1 MNTLYV
7 EFCVEAPRLFI
18 LSSIPSPSSLPL
30 STSVHFLAISSTNEW
45 LLRRV
50 DLRQGIGM
58 DVSIIT
64 LATISTYVGSTI
76 N

>member
-7 EFCVEAPRLFI
+7 EFCVEAPQLFI
-18 LSSIPSPSSLPL
+18 PSSIPSPSSLPL
-30 STSVHFLAISSTNEW
+30 STSVHFLPISSTNEW

-58 DVSIIT
+58 GVSTIT
-64 LATISTYVGSTI
+64 LPTIFAYVGSTI